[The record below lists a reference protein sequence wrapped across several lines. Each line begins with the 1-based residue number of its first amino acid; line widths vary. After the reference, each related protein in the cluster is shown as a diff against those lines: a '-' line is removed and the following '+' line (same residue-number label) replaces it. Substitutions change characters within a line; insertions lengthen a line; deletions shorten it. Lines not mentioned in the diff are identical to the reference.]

1 MRQAVTILSI
11 VMFEKQ
17 LRTTAP
23 KVISEMPKTLKEQFN
38 IGVINAPLLF
48 PADDKAMTTYHE
60 NVALT
65 R

>member
-1 MRQAVTILSI
+1 MSQAVTILSI

-23 KVISEMPKTLKEQFN
+23 KVIGEMPKTLKEQFS
-38 IGVINAPLLF
+38 IGVKIPLTF

>member
-1 MRQAVTILSI
+1 MSQAVTILSI

-23 KVISEMPKTLKEQFN
+23 KVIGEMPKTLKESSLALGSS
-38 IGVINAPLLF
+38 IPLLF

>member
-17 LRTTAP
+17 LRTTAS
-23 KVISEMPKTLKEQFN
+23 KVIGEMPQTLKEQFS
-38 IGVINAPLLF
+38 IGVINALLF
-48 PADDKAMTTYHE
+48 PADDKAKTTYHE